1 MYVIREMEDALDD
14 CIKGDLKRNDNT
26 VYAWDEAVAFYVGSL
41 EGNDGAG
48 SGTLLYSLADK
59 RCTNFKTCGEAG
71 NMLGG
76 TSAVNI
82 KIRRAFEAGK
92 NDILTG
98 QCDAA
103 RSRKEE
109 IEKLMA
115 VPMIQGTLRYSF
127 FRDYELGEGSERD
140 KIDAEGAVFAAAVLP
155 LVYACD
161 GPDAKLIYDHMRAGI
176 YDSDFPK
183 VKAAFEANYACMGV
197 TCADVGGLYS
207 VDIANYF
214 DLAAPCSGDSSS
226 NTGAI
231 VGGVL
236 GGLAGILIL
245 IIAYLKCGRGGGS
258 SGKDASFSAGTPTPP
273 PTAFMV
279 DSGPETAADAE
290 ANAML

>member
-14 CIKGDLKRNDNT
+14 CIKGDKERNDD
-26 VYAWDEAVAFYVGSL
+26 VVHAWDEAVAFYVGSL
-41 EGNDGAG
+41 EGNDGSG
-48 SGTLLYSLADK
+48 SGALLYALADK
-59 RCTNFKTCGEAG
+59 RCANFNTCGEAG
-71 NMLGG
+71 NMASGI
-76 TSAVNI
+76 SAINI

-92 NDILTG
+92 NDILNG
-98 QCDAA
+98 QCDQA
-103 RSRKEE
+103 RVRKVE
-109 IEKLMA
+109 IEQLMA

-127 FRDYELGEGSERD
+127 FRDYELGAGSDRD

-161 GPDAKLIYDHMRAGI
+161 GPDAKLIYDNMRAGI